1 MTSTEVL
8 NFSTH
13 ALGTDVSEVK
23 CTDLLQ
29 SLFVSESISYQFI
42 YFARPISTVVHN
54 TITLMILVKSQR
66 LYKQHAVASIYLI

>member
-13 ALGTDVSEVK
+13 AWNCCFGGEMYGSPTE
-23 CTDLLQ
+23 
-29 SLFVSESISYQFI
+29 LFCESISYQFI
-42 YFARPISTVVHN
+42 YFARPISTVVNN